1 MSESILSAAIPVLG
15 VIHFVALFSVCLYG
29 LHRLWFIFCLYKQ
42 RIRKIATPA
51 PFAAPEEFPVVTVQL
66 PLFNER
72 FVAQRLLDA
81 SARLDWPRDRLE
93 IQVLD
98 DSDDDTRQLVDARVA
113 WLRQQG
119 IDMVVVRRPN
129 RGGYKA
135 GALAHGMT
143 TARGEFVAV
152 FDADFIP
159 PSDFL
164 RSTLPWFRDREVGM
178 VQARWSFFNA
188 NHSWFTGIQSLM
200 LGAHFSIEHR
210 VRYQQGLFFNFN
222 GTAGVWRRCAID
234 AAGGWQADTVT
245 EDLDLSYRAQMAG
258 WRFVYL
264 DNCDVPSEL
273 PVTMSALRTQQQ
285 RWAKGS
291 IQTARKILPVLM
303 KKHLPLAV
311 KIEAVAHLMAN
322 IFWLLGM
329 IAILTLYPAI
339 LWRVGIGL
347 QQIISIDLPLFLV
360 STGAIMSYFLL
371 YSLISKS
378 KKLIYVFLLP
388 ALTIGLAP
396 SISLSVLKG
405 MFQSGGAF
413 ERTPKF
419 GMQERDR
426 MPVMAFLYH
435 QKNLPYIFLNGV
447 LLIYCLLPI
456 VFSWQR
462 GTWPAL
468 ALLLLV
474 PLGFSLVLVK
484 DIRESFYKVK
494 AR

>member
-1 MSESILSAAIPVLG
+1 MSANLLSAAIPVLG

-42 RIRKIATPA
+42 RRSKTAKPA
-51 PFAAPEEFPVVTVQL
+51 PFAAPEEFPIVTVQL

-81 SARLDWPRDRLE
+81 AARLDWPRDRLD

-98 DSDDDTRQLVDARVA
+98 DSDDDTCQLVDARAA
-113 WLRQQG
+113 WWREQG
-119 IDMVVVRRPN
+119 VDMVVIRRPD
-129 RGGYKA
+129 REGFKA
-135 GALAHGMT
+135 GALANGLT
-143 TARGEFVAV
+143 TARGKFVAV

-159 PSDFL
+159 PPDFL
-164 RSTLPWFRDREVGM
+164 RSTLPWFRDRGVGM

-234 AAGGWQADTVT
+234 AAGGWQADTIT

-371 YSLISKS
+371 YWTLSKS
-378 KKLIYVFLLP
+378 KKLRYVFLLP

-419 GMQERDR
+419 GMRERDR
-426 MPVMAFLYH
+426 MPVLSFLYH
-435 QKNLPYIFLNGV
+435 QKNMPYIFLNAV
-447 LLIYCLLPI
+447 LFIYCLLPI

-474 PLGFSLVLVK
+474 PFGFSLVLIK